1 MVKLKR
7 SIKYQRFNSS
17 GSSEM
22 NRSLSEEN
30 VCSACAGSGP
40 PRFHSVNC
48 KKSNRLPLEA
58 GGGSFQE
65 KNDPTSSKIKRKPP
79 TWLFGTVLNP
89 RSSSIRRYNRWLLIS
104 CVVGVAVDP
113 LFLSVLAIHPQLACL
128 YVQKGYALAVLLLR
142 GLVDTMYL
150 WHMWLQLKLAYVS
163 KKSLFLGR
171 GELVWDP
178 RQIAWHYLRPLR
190 RFWFDVFVI
199 LPVPQVMVLFVV
211 PYLLNEGGSTMRIM
225 HFELLAF
232 LFQYIPK
239 LLHFVLLG
247 WRLQRVTGYIFGT
260 AFWGFVLNLAA
271 YFCAAHVAGSIW
283 YLLTVQRVESC
294 IHLQCQNMPGCNY
307 SYMGCPVPIAFSKQP
322 LDDLRVAWAQNPNVT
337 GCLHGGD
344 DFGFG
349 IYSLSVPLVTD
360 VIPVNKILLP
370 LFWGVMTMSSFGN
383 ALTPTDHT
391 LEVAFSILVVTCGLL
406 LFTMLIG
413 NIQVFLHSMTAKKE
427 ESQLRIRDLEWWM
440 RRRQLPARLRQR
452 VCKYERQKWAATR
465 GIDEEATVQDL
476 PEGLRRDIK
485 RHLCLDLVRQVPL
498 FQQMDD
504 LVLNNI
510 CERLKPGLFIK
521 DETVLSEGDPVW
533 RMLFIVRGHMESSY
547 RLRHNNTNS
556 ICMLGPGNFCGDEL
570 ISWCLSTPLKDNL
583 PLSKVTLKT
592 VDMTEV
598 FGLDAQDL
606 KYITEHFRYKFANEK
621 LKRTVRF
628 YSSSW
633 RTWAAVTL
641 QLAWR
646 RHKARRT
653 PNTSGPLNFAEVSL
667 APNNALRGST
677 LSQSQRDRLRL
688 YTAMFTS
695 PKPQDNLE

>member
-1 MVKLKR
+1 MTV
-7 SIKYQRFNSS
+7 IQI
-17 GSSEM
+17 
-22 NRSLSEEN
+22 
-30 VCSACAGSGP
+30 VC
-40 PRFHSVNC
+40 
-48 KKSNRLPLEA
+48 K
-58 GGGSFQE
+58 
-65 KNDPTSSKIKRKPP
+65 
-79 TWLFGTVLNP
+79 
-89 RSSSIRRYNRWLLIS
+89 
-104 CVVGVAVDP
+104 
-113 LFLSVLAIHPQLACL
+113 
-128 YVQKGYALAVLLLR
+128 
-142 GLVDTMYL
+142 
-150 WHMWLQLKLAYVS
+150 
-163 KKSLFLGR
+163 
-171 GELVWDP
+171 
-178 RQIAWHYLRPLR
+178 
-190 RFWFDVFVI
+190 
-199 LPVPQVMVLFVV
+199 QVMVLFVV
-211 PYLLNEGGSTMRIM
+211 PHLLEQGGSTARIM
-225 HFELLAF
+225 DFELLAF

-247 WRLQRVTGYIFGT
+247 WRLQRVTGYIFGS
-260 AFWGFVLNLAA
+260 ASWGFVLNLAA
-271 YFCAAHVAGSIW
+271 YFCAAHVAGSVW

-294 IHLQCQNMPGCNY
+294 IHLQCASMPNCNS

-322 LDDLRVAWAQNPNVT
+322 LDDINQIAWAENSNITSCLT
-337 GCLHGGD
+337 GSGP
-344 DFGFG
+344 FNFG
-349 IYSLSVPLVTD
+349 IYGLSVPLVTD

-391 LEVAFSILVVTCGLL
+391 LEVVFSIVVITCGLL

-413 NIQVFLHSMTAKKE
+413 NIQVFLHSMTSKKE
-427 ESQLRIRDLEWWM
+427 QSQLRIRDLEWWM
-440 RRRQLPARLRQR
+440 RRRQLPVQLRQR

-533 RMLFIVRGHMESSY
+533 RMLFIVRGHMQSSY
-547 RLRHNNTNS
+547 RLQHNNGTS

-570 ISWCLSTPLKDNL
+570 ISWCLSTPLKDSL
-583 PLSKVTLKT
+583 PLSTVTLTT

-606 KYITEHFRYKFANEK
+606 KYITEHFSYKFANDK

-633 RTWAAVTL
+633 RMWAAVTI

-646 RHKARRT
+646 RHKARRI
-653 PNTSGPLNFAEVSL
+653 PNTSGPLNLAEVSL
-667 APNNALRGST
+667 APNYALRGST
-677 LSQSQRDRLRL
+677 LSQSQRDRLHL

-695 PKPQDNLE
+695 PKPQDRVE